1 MARHSRQRDLV
12 HLQQPSA
19 ANGVPQV
26 KTGCSEGQQVPGA
39 LVRSV
44 TLVAHRIDG
53 TNNEGRVMAEKLN
66 LNTASTVHLRGIKG
80 LGPSR
85 AEEIVRYRGKHGPF
99 TSIDDLDR
107 VPHVGDMPTQEFAKL
122 KQQFTIAVSGDDH
135 TARKVNINH
144 ANAAELRRIPGVG
157 AAHADAIVQHR
168 REHGPMHD
176 VNEID
181 ELPHFRDQSTLE
193 RQSIKNAL
201 EV

>member
-1 MARHSRQRDLV
+1 V
-12 HLQQPSA
+12 WLQ
-19 ANGVPQV
+19 
-26 KTGCSEGQQVPGA
+26 
-39 LVRSV
+39 SV
-44 TLVAHRIDG
+44 TLVPQHIDS
-53 TNNEGRVMAEKLN
+53 TNNEGRAMAEKLN
-66 LNTASTVHLRGIKG
+66 LNTVSTVHLRGIKG

-99 TSIDDLDR
+99 ASVDDLDR

-122 KQQFTIAVSGDDH
+122 KQQFTIAASGDDH
-135 TARKVNINH
+135 KARKVNINH
-144 ANAAELRRIPGVG
+144 ANAAELRQIPGVG